1 MIAVHK
7 KRSRTTPNLILVL
20 LIAVICV
27 NLILPM
33 LTLLIKATSFEPFYQ
48 GFVNT
53 LSNKTTKTA
62 IWNSVKVTFI
72 SSAIATICAFFYAY
86 LVEIKM
92 QRKYRKFC
100 RFWAVLPMLVPSIS
114 HGIVIIYLFGKM
126 GIFTRLTGI
135 SLPIYGPFGIIFGS
149 FFYAF
154 PTAFLVI
161 SQALSNLDQKLF
173 ENAAILGAG
182 RLRQFFDIIL
192 PIMKYSIFSAFAVCF
207 TMVFTDYGIPLS
219 VGGTYPI
226 LPVLFYKNVI
236 GLLDFSQGAI
246 YSMVLLVPAVIV
258 YALDVGYFSKKQ
270 AALSGNIKRMPPRKI
285 SKFQKV
291 LFMGGSI
298 VLGVPLLII
307 LVAPFVSG
315 WPYAPKFTLDFFK
328 QIIVVGKLP
337 MLLKNSL
344 IIATLTG
351 VLGTALAFVN
361 SYINMRVRTANNT
374 LQKINHGLNMITLAV
389 PGLALGLAY
398 TLFFKGTFIYNTLAI
413 MILVCIVYFFGSPYM
428 MVNSHFKL
436 LNPNLEDI
444 CTTLGGKWYNVIFDV
459 IIPNS
464 KKVILDVFIYFFSNT
479 MITLSAISLLYS
491 SKTITLSLKIPAY
504 NDQGNWESALAIS
517 FIILVINVTMRYIQT
532 FKIDTSK

>member
-1 MIAVHK
+1 MIAAK
-7 KRSRTTPNLILVL
+7 KRKTQKSSNLVLVL
-20 LIAVICV
+20 LIAVVCI

-33 LTLLIKATSFEPFYQ
+33 ATLLVKSTSFEPFYQ
-48 GFVNT
+48 GFVDT

-62 IWNSVKVTFI
+62 IWNSVKVTFV
-72 SSAIATICAFFYAY
+72 SSAVATFCAFFYAY

-92 QRKYRKFC
+92 QRKYRKLC
-100 RFWAVLPMLVPSIS
+100 RFWAVLPMLVPSMT

-135 SLPIYGPFGIIFGS
+135 SLPIYGPFGIVFGS

-173 ENAAILGAG
+173 ENASILGAG
-182 RLRQFFDIIL
+182 RVRQFFDIIL

-236 GLLDFSQGAI
+236 GLLDFAQGAI
-246 YSMVLLVPAVIV
+246 YSTVLLVPAIIV

-270 AALSGNIKRMPPRKI
+270 AALPGNIKRMPTRKI

-291 LFMGGSI
+291 LFMGGSF
-298 VLGVPLLII
+298 VLGVPIAVI
-307 LVAPFVSG
+307 LVAPFISG
-315 WPYAPKFTLDFFK
+315 WPYNPSFTLDFFK
-328 QIIVVGKLP
+328 QIITVGKLP
-337 MLLKNSL
+337 MLLFNSL
-344 IIATLTG
+344 TIAVLTG
-351 VLGTALAFVN
+351 LLGTTLAFVN
-361 SYINMRVRTANNT
+361 SYINLRMRSANRT
-374 LQKINHGLNMITLAV
+374 LQKVNHGLNMITLAV

-413 MILVCIVYFFGSPYM
+413 MILVNIIHFFGSPYM

-444 CTTLGGKWYNVIFDV
+444 CTTLGGRWYNVIFDI

-479 MITLSAISLLYS
+479 MITLSAISLLYG
-491 SKTITLSLKIPAY
+491 SKTITLALKIPAY

-517 FIILVINVTMRYIQT
+517 FVILLINVAMRYIQT
-532 FKIDTSK
+532 FKIDTSR